1 MRLHVAESWGE
12 CLVFLMPNTHR
23 RRRRE
28 ETVESRRVGG
38 VYWALVN
45 VVDYRYQLTVTV
57 IVKCQML
64 RGKPKSLQMIK
75 LRLIPKNNLYMGSK
89 ARDTRKILKQPE
101 MTPTRHWL

>member
-1 MRLHVAESWGE
+1 VTQFTTADE
-12 CLVFLMPNTHR
+12 CVHTDDTTKLFR
-23 RRRRE
+23 R
-28 ETVESRRVGG
+28 VGVGG